1 MRTDLEKAAEMLRN
15 GDYTCVLCKGK
26 EIITCTERGVK
37 PLLDLLDSG
46 KDLKDFSAADKVV
59 GKAAAF
65 LYVLLD
71 VKAVYSPTMSE
82 SAIHLLEA
90 NGICPQYDIPVE
102 NIINRSGTGICP
114 MEETVKE
121 LSVPKEALT
130 AIRQRLSELR

>member
-1 MRTDLEKAAEMLRN
+1 MRADLEKAAEILKS
-15 GDYTCVLCKGK
+15 GKYTCVLCKGK
-26 EIITCTERGVK
+26 ETITCTRRGVK

-46 KDLKDFSAADKVV
+46 KDLKGFSAADKVV

-65 LYVLLD
+65 LYMLLE
-71 VKAVYSPTMSE
+71 VKAVYATVMSRT
-82 SAIHLLEA
+82 AIHLLET

-121 LSVPKEALT
+121 LSVPKEALK